1 MRPRAKVPIEEE
13 LLVLAHRIVKDRGRN
28 PLDLFHFDK
37 LLREHC
43 RINGIPTDRVDD
55 KKAKYFCLVMSDLDS
70 SQEAER
76 LYIETKFPTAAEMA
90 KSYFG

>member
-1 MRPRAKVPIEEE
+1 MRPRGMVPIEEK
-13 LLVLAHRIVKDRGRN
+13 LLMLAHRIVKDLGRN
-28 PLDLFHFDK
+28 PQYLSNFDK

-90 KSYFG
+90 ESYFG